1 MFVWSVNK
9 MWYEVML
16 MSKQEIT
23 KALVEAQIKQWR
35 LEDARNKLD

>member
-1 MFVWSVNK
+1 
-9 MWYEVML
+9 MWTEIML

-23 KALVEAQIKQWR
+23 KALVNAQINQWR